1 MTVAEAPGAPGARG
15 SYRWT
20 VMIVLGLARIAMGY
34 QFQAVASVSP
44 LLVED
49 FGIDY
54 AMVGTLIG
62 LYLLP
67 GIVLALPGGH
77 LGRRFGEKRVVL
89 VGLALM
95 AAGGAMSGAS
105 DSYAMM
111 VAGRTVTGIGVVLQF
126 VLMTKM
132 LTDWF
137 SGRELILAM
146 AIYLNGWP
154 IGIGLAM
161 VSQVDMAVEY
171 SWQMVFL
178 STGVLAALAMA
189 IVWIFYRGPAAA
201 EGTGIAGAAA
211 SAAGLSGREILLIS
225 LAALIWTLSNAGW
238 VSLIS
243 FAPGFMETRGV
254 EIAEAAALTS
264 LSTWLAIIGVPL
276 GGYLASRW
284 GRPDVF
290 IVVAIV
296 AGGLATAAVPYA
308 ETYLASFIVIGL
320 ILFIPAGIIAAL
332 PIEVLRP
339 ENRATGLGLFYTWW
353 YAGMASLPPLAGWT
367 YDLTGAAAAPLYYAA
382 LLILLSLAAL
392 LAFRLCQSRLPV
404 PGAPGRH

>member
-1 MTVAEAPGAPGARG
+1 MTEAAAPGARG

-20 VMIVLGLARIAMGY
+20 VMVVLGLARIAMGY

-95 AAGGAMSGAS
+95 AVGGAMSGAS
-105 DSYAMM
+105 ESYAVM

-154 IGIGLAM
+154 VGIGLAM

-178 STGVLAALAMA
+178 STGVLAALAMV
-189 IVWIFYRGPAAA
+189 IVWIFYRNPVAAA
-201 EGTGIAGAAA
+201 GGAGAGARP
-211 SAAGLSGREILLIS
+211 AAGLSAREFVLIS
-225 LAALIWTLSNAGW
+225 LAGLIWTLSNAGW

-243 FAPGFMETRGV
+243 FAPGFMETRGI
-254 EIAEAAALTS
+254 EIGEAAALTS
-264 LSTWLAIIGVPL
+264 LSTWLAIISVPL

-290 IVVAIV
+290 IVFATL
-296 AGGLATAAVPYA
+296 AGALATAAVPYT
-308 ETYLASFIVIGL
+308 ESYLASFIVIGL
-320 ILFIPAGIIAAL
+320 ILFIPAGIVAAL
-332 PIEVLRP
+332 PIEVMRP

-353 YAGMASLPPLAGWT
+353 YAGMAGLPPIAGWT
-367 YDLTGAAAAPLYYAA
+367 YDLSGAAAAPLYYAA

-392 LAFRLCQSRLPV
+392 LAFRLCQARLPV
-404 PGAPGRH
+404 PGAPGQH

>member
-1 MTVAEAPGAPGARG
+1 MTEAAAPGARG

-20 VMIVLGLARIAMGY
+20 VMVVLGLARIAMGY

-95 AAGGAMSGAS
+95 AVGGAMSGAS
-105 DSYAMM
+105 ESYAVM

-154 IGIGLAM
+154 VGIGLAM

-178 STGVLAALAMA
+178 STGVLAALAMV
-189 IVWIFYRGPAAA
+189 IVWIFYRNPVAAA
-201 EGTGIAGAAA
+201 GGAGAGARP
-211 SAAGLSGREILLIS
+211 AGLSAREFVLIS
-225 LAALIWTLSNAGW
+225 LAGLIWTLSNAGW

-243 FAPGFMETRGV
+243 FAPGFMETRGI
-254 EIAEAAALTS
+254 EIGEAAALTS
-264 LSTWLAIIGVPL
+264 LATWLAIIGVPL

-290 IVVAIV
+290 IVLATV
-296 AGGLATAAVPYA
+296 AGGLATAAVPYT
-308 ETYLASFIVIGL
+308 ESYLASFIVIGL
-320 ILFIPAGIIAAL
+320 ILFIPAGIVAAL
-332 PIEVLRP
+332 PIEVMRP

-353 YAGMASLPPLAGWT
+353 YAGMAGLPPVAGWT
-367 YDLTGAAAAPLYYAA
+367 YDLSGAAAAPLYYAA

-392 LAFRLCQSRLPV
+392 LAFRLCQARLPV

>member
-1 MTVAEAPGAPGARG
+1 MTEAAAPGARG

-20 VMIVLGLARIAMGY
+20 VMVVLGLARIAMGY

-95 AAGGAMSGAS
+95 AVGGAMSGAS
-105 DSYAMM
+105 ESYAVM

-154 IGIGLAM
+154 VGIGLAM

-178 STGVLAALAMA
+178 STGVLAALAMV
-189 IVWIFYRGPAAA
+189 IVWIFYRNPVAAA
-201 EGTGIAGAAA
+201 GGAGAGARP
-211 SAAGLSGREILLIS
+211 AAGLSAREFVLIS
-225 LAALIWTLSNAGW
+225 LAGLIWTLSNAGW

-243 FAPGFMETRGV
+243 FAPGFMETRGI
-254 EIAEAAALTS
+254 EIGEAAALTS
-264 LSTWLAIIGVPL
+264 LSTWLAIISVPL

-290 IVVAIV
+290 IVFATL
-296 AGGLATAAVPYA
+296 AGALATAAVPYT
-308 ETYLASFIVIGL
+308 ESYLASFIVIGL
-320 ILFIPAGIIAAL
+320 ILFIPAGIVAAL
-332 PIEVLRP
+332 PIEVMRP

-353 YAGMASLPPLAGWT
+353 YAGMAGLPPVAGWT
-367 YDLTGAAAAPLYYAA
+367 YDLSGAAAAPLYYAA

-392 LAFRLCQSRLPV
+392 LAFRLCQARLPV